1 MNTLLPPPKLHP
13 AVLTAALS
21 VSALAL
27 AGIGV
32 LTGAI
37 PFAPKTAEAP
47 PAAEQAIPAT
57 PAVVSA
63 PAAKAP
69 AAVPRTVPA
78 RAVPAQ
84 APGGPD
90 LEVIR
95 KGSDE
100 TGLVRTSGVAAD
112 PAPALPAV
120 CKDCGTIESVREI
133 AREGEASGLGAAAG
147 GVVGGILGRQIGN
160 GSGRDIATV
169 LGAIGGAVAGHQI
182 EKTQK
187 KSVRYEVVVRF
198 EDGTSRVLT
207 EDAPPAWRQGDK
219 VRFANGMLVAD

>member
-13 AVLTAALS
+13 AVLAAALS

-32 LTGAI
+32 LTGAL
-37 PFAPKTAEAP
+37 PFAPKAAEAP
-47 PAAEQAIPAT
+47 PAAEQTIPAT
-57 PAVVSA
+57 PAVVA
-63 PAAKAP
+63 TPAAKAP
-69 AAVPRTVPA
+69 SAVQRPVPA
-78 RAVPAQ
+78 RATPARAQ
-84 APGGPD
+84 GGPD
-90 LEVIR
+90 IEVIR
-95 KGSDE
+95 KGSD
-100 TGLVRTSGVAAD
+100 GLVRTSGAGAD
-112 PAPALPAV
+112 PVPAAPLS
-120 CKDCGTIESVREI
+120 CHDCGTIESVREI

-187 KSVRYEVVVRF
+187 KSIQYEVVVRF

-219 VRFANGMLVAD
+219 VKFANGVLVAN

>member
-32 LTGAI
+32 LTGAL
-37 PFAPKTAEAP
+37 PFAPKAAEAP

-57 PAVVSA
+57 PPIVAA
-63 PAAKAP
+63 PAAKTP
-69 AAVPRTVPA
+69 AAVPRPVSARTAPA
-78 RAVPAQ
+78 K
-84 APGGPD
+84 GGPD
-90 LEVIR
+90 IEVIR

-100 TGLVRTSGVAAD
+100 TGLVRTSGAAAD
-112 PAPALPAV
+112 PAPALPAT
-120 CKDCGTIESVREI
+120 CKDCGTIESVREV

-147 GVVGGILGRQIGN
+147 GVVGGVLGRQIGN

-182 EKTQK
+182 EKTQR

-207 EDAPPAWRQGDK
+207 EDTPPAWRQGDK

>member
-13 AVLTAALS
+13 AVLAAALS

-32 LTGAI
+32 LTGAL
-37 PFAPKTAEAP
+37 PFAPKAAEAP

-57 PAVVSA
+57 PAAVVT
-63 PAAKAP
+63 PAAKASS
-69 AAVPRTVPA
+69 AVQRPVSA
-78 RAVPAQ
+78 RATPAKTQ
-84 APGGPD
+84 GGPD
-90 LEVIR
+90 IEVIR
-95 KGSDE
+95 KGSD
-100 TGLVRTSGVAAD
+100 GLLRTADAEPVPAA
-112 PAPALPAV
+112 PLP
-120 CKDCGTIESVREI
+120 CHDCGTIESVREI

-187 KSVRYEVVVRF
+187 KSVQYEVVVRF

-219 VRFANGMLVAD
+219 VKFANGVLVAN